1 MRSEIQH
8 QQHEVAELHLL
19 EKKREREKA
28 RGEVD
33 EDIQCRTKMGE
44 RGREEV
50 RGGGGGG
57 GGRGSEGGR
66 GELVVMEDGRRRRTE
81 LKIRLRV
88 WLAKLK
94 F

>member
-1 MRSEIQH
+1 MGLRCQLSRQRSLTLPVSLKVRSEIQH

-44 RGREEV
+44 
-50 RGGGGGG
+50 
-57 GGRGSEGGR
+57 
-66 GELVVMEDGRRRRTE
+66 
-81 LKIRLRV
+81 
-88 WLAKLK
+88 
-94 F
+94 